1 MHDPGNMPGRWD
13 VTLRSLVWVLGRGI
27 KPHLRLLPGDLSC
40 LHDLVQLK
48 ASRRRPEMRMAARV
62 LDKRKPQ
69 GRMERGKL
77 GQGPPYP
84 CLENVAQGP
93 LHGGSLEAGVMP
105 L

>member
-1 MHDPGNMPGRWD
+1 MHDPCNMPGRWD
-13 VTLRSLVWVLGRGI
+13 VTLRLLVWVLGRGI

-62 LDKRKPQ
+62 LDKRRPQ

-77 GQGPPYP
+77 GRDHPTLVLRMWLRDPSM
-84 CLENVAQGP
+84 VAPSKQ
-93 LHGGSLEAGVMP
+93 E
-105 L
+105 